1 MVISNY
7 KSNMKTDT
15 SPSITPTQ
23 IETIGLEWLN
33 KASLSNTNKAIL
45 LEMSKITGIEEYP
58 LRVLLGL
65 YTKWAFG
72 ETITDK
78 QVRDIHLSHDSKIEH
93 QNIINQLIMGGFVE
107 IESGRRKKHEDLVP
121 SQGFIGYVKTNNCAF
136 LGMCKINEHDKLINL
151 CLSWHSRDNH
161 SPFGKSDLPIL
172 KTLVDYHFDPLVK
185 KICQLSSDIYEQCAI
200 LYLFGFELL
209 YKTPVGLNQLIDDI
223 FNHPLLR
230 IKYFNQWSNP
240 FTSVFKKGIFTPI
253 IGIES
258 TVTSISLNPTIQKSL
273 TPMELQN
280 LQLSAPPNSKLF
292 QIIHPNNIPK
302 VNLHYPLE
310 FQLEVE
316 IFLTQL
322 QPSKLKPYIKR
333 LKENGMTPCLSVMLY
348 GNPGTGKT
356 ELVKQLAKKHNRTL
370 IIVNLAGLRDK
381 WFGESEKN
389 ITRLFSDLRRF
400 SSTLTREP
408 IVLFNEAD
416 GFFHQR
422 GNSGRSIDQTETGIT
437 TIFLNELENFE
448 GILFATSNQTANMD
462 KAFERRWTIKLE
474 VPSPTAEVRL
484 RVLRDRFKGIIP
496 YRALQ
501 RIAEKHP
508 FSPAQADNI
517 FKKYILINPEM
528 EKACLLE
535 EIVIHEIGGWT
546 PEIKSIGF
554 K

>member
-1 MVISNY
+1 
-7 KSNMKTDT
+7 MKTET
-15 SPSITPTQ
+15 SPSITATQ
-23 IETIGLEWLN
+23 IEIIGLEWLN
-33 KASLSNTNKAIL
+33 KERLANTHIEIL
-45 LEMSKITGIEEYP
+45 LEMSKSIGIEEYP

-65 YTKWAFG
+65 YTKWASG

-78 QVRDIHLSHDSKIEH
+78 QVRDIHISHDNKQEY
-93 QNIINQLIMGGFVE
+93 QKIINQLMMCGFVE
-107 IESGRRKKHEDLVP
+107 IESGRRKKHEELIP
-121 SQGFIGYVKTNNCAF
+121 SQGFIGYLKTNNRAF

-151 CLSWHSRDNH
+151 CLSWHTRENQS
-161 SPFGKSDLPIL
+161 SFGKSDLPIL

-185 KICQLSSDIYEQCAI
+185 KISQLSTDIYEQCAI

-209 YKTPVGLNQLIDDI
+209 HKSSIGLNQLIDEI
-223 FNHPLLR
+223 FNHPLLK
-230 IKYFNQWSNP
+230 IKYSSQWSNP
-240 FTSVFKKGIFTPI
+240 CAPVFEKGIFTPI

-258 TVTSISLNPTIQKSL
+258 TVTSISINPTIQKSL

-280 LQLSAPPNSKLF
+280 LKLTSQSSSKLF
-292 QIIHPNNIPK
+292 QAIHPKNILK
-302 VNLHYPLE
+302 VNLHYPLD
-310 FQLEVE
+310 FQLEVD

-322 QPSKLKPYIKR
+322 QPSKLQPYLKR
-333 LKENGMTPCLSVMLY
+333 LKVNGMSPSLSVMLY

-356 ELVKQLAKKHNRTL
+356 ELVKQLARKHNRTL
-370 IIVNLAGLRDK
+370 VIVNLSGLRDK

-408 IVLFNEAD
+408 IILFNEAD

-448 GILFATSNQTANMD
+448 GILFATSNQTGNMD

-474 VPSPTAEVRL
+474 VPSPTAEVRF
-484 RVLRDRFKGIIP
+484 RVLRDRFKGMIP
-496 YRALQ
+496 YKALQ
-501 RIAEKHP
+501 QIAEKHP

-517 FKKYILINPEM
+517 FKKFILINPEM
-528 EKACLLE
+528 GKACLLE

>member
-1 MVISNY
+1 
-7 KSNMKTDT
+7 MKTET
-15 SPSITPTQ
+15 LPSITATQ
-23 IETIGLEWLN
+23 IEIIGLEWLN
-33 KASLSNTNKAIL
+33 KASLNNTHKAIL
-45 LEMSKITGIEEYP
+45 LEMSKSTGIEEYQ

-72 ETITDK
+72 ETISDK
-78 QVRDIHLSHDSKIEH
+78 QVRDIHFSHDSKLEY
-93 QNIINQLIMGGFVE
+93 QNIVNQLIMGGFVE
-107 IESGRRKKHEDLVP
+107 IESGRRKKHEELIP
-121 SQGFIGYVKTNNCAF
+121 SQGFIGYVKTNNYAF

-151 CLSWHSRDNH
+151 CLSWHTKDNH
-161 SPFGKSDLPIL
+161 SPFGKSSDLPIL
-172 KTLVDYHFDPLVK
+172 KTLVDYHFEPLVK
-185 KICQLSSDIYEQCAI
+185 KISQLSSDIYEQCAI

-209 YKTPVGLNQLIDDI
+209 NKSPIGLNQLIDEI

-230 IKYFNQWSNP
+230 IKYLSQWSNP
-240 FTSVFKKGIFTPI
+240 FAPVFQKGIFTPI

-258 TVTSISLNPTIQKSL
+258 TVTAISINPIIQKSL
-273 TPMELQN
+273 TPMELQK
-280 LQLSAPPNSKLF
+280 LQFTSQSSSKLF
-292 QIIHPNNIPK
+292 QAIHPNNIPK
-302 VNLHYPLE
+302 VNLHYPLD
-310 FQLEVE
+310 FQLEVD

-322 QPSKLKPYIKR
+322 QPSKLKSYLKR
-333 LKENGMTPCLSVMLY
+333 LKVNGMTPSLSVMFY

-356 ELVKQLAKKHNRTL
+356 ELVKQLARKHNRTL
-370 IIVNLAGLRDK
+370 VIVNLSGLRDK

-389 ITRLFSDLRRF
+389 ITRLFNDLRRF
-400 SSTLTREP
+400 SCTLTREP

-422 GNSGRSIDQTETGIT
+422 GNSGRSVDQTETGIT
-437 TIFLNELENFE
+437 SIFLNELENFE
-448 GILFATSNQTANMD
+448 GILFATSNQTNNMD

-474 VPSPTAEVRL
+474 VPSPTPEVRL

-496 YRALQ
+496 HRALQ
-501 RIAEKHP
+501 QIAEKHR